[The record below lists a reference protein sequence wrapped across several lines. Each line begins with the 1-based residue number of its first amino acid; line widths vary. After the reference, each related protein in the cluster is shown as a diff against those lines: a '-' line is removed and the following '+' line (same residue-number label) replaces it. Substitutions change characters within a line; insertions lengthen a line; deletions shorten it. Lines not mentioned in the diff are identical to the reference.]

1 MKKMLSFPI
10 SLLLALT
17 IPYTAFSTVTAPSS
31 QLPNQEIQQ
40 PRQLQQDAQPRTPAG
55 ANLYKKN
62 KSLVKNINSTMETTK
77 LLENIRRNIMTRLN
91 NQIENNPDNLWAIIQ
106 KGWALNSEGKYDD
119 AIKYFNKALKLQENS
134 AAYMGL
140 GMAYI
145 RKGELEKANS
155 CYMKAITQNE
165 SHDTY
170 YIDDT
175 KLPTPSLT
183 VEDKDIG
190 SSE

>member
-1 MKKMLSFPI
+1 MNKLISFPI
-10 SLLLALT
+10 FLLLALT
-17 IPYTAFSTVTAPSS
+17 VPYTAFSTVSAPSS

-40 PRQLQQDAQPRTPAG
+40 PRQLLQDAQPRTPAG
-55 ANLYKKN
+55 IYKK
-62 KSLVKNINSTMETTK
+62 KSPIVTNINSTMETTN
-77 LLENIRRNIMTRLN
+77 LLENIRRNIMTKLN
-91 NQIENNPDNLWAIIQ
+91 KQIENNPGNLWAIIQ
-106 KGWALNSEGKYDD
+106 KGWSLNSEGKYDE

-145 RKGELEKANS
+145 RKGELKKANAY
-155 CYMKAITQNE
+155 YMKAISQNE
-165 SHDTY
+165 SHDPY

-183 VEDKDIG
+183 VKDSAIG